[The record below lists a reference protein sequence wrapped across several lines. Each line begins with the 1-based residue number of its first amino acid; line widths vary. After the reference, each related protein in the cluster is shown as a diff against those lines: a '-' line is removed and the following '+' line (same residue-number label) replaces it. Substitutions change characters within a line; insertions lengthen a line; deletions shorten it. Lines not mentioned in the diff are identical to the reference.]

1 MANEISVSLTLTV
14 ANPPSGGGY
23 ISSIRQNAQFT
34 QNALG
39 VNAEIVDVPILPTA
53 YTFSNLTTFG
63 WMFLQN
69 LDAANYVDYGLLGV
83 ALAAP
88 ISGAVTPSGA
98 GGTLAA
104 GTYYYEV
111 TAVTPGGETTVSAEH
126 SVTNTGSTSSNTIPW
141 SAVPG
146 ATGYNIYRGTTPGG
160 ENVMYSVGAVTTF
173 TDTGAAGVAA
183 TPPASNTTNF
193 QPVGRLKATEFA
205 ALRLTPGIAFA
216 MKANTAPVEINFSL
230 WND

>member
-1 MANEISVSLTLTV
+1 MANEITVSLTLTV
-14 ANPPSGGGY
+14 ANPPAGTGY
-23 ISSIRQNAQFT
+23 ISSLRQSAQFT

-53 YTFSNLTTFG
+53 YTFANLTTFG

-69 LDAANYVDYGLLGV
+69 LDATNYVDYGLLGI
-83 ALAAP
+83 AIAAP
-88 ISGAVTPSGA
+88 TGPGVTTSGS

-104 GTYYYEV
+104 ATYYYEV
-111 TAVTPGGETTVSAEH
+111 TATTPGGETTASSEV
-126 SVTNTGSTSSNTIPW
+126 SVTATGSTSSNTVTW
-141 SAVPG
+141 SAVTG

-160 ENVMYSVGAVTTF
+160 ENTQYSVGAVTTF

-183 TPPASNTTNF
+183 TPPASNTTTF
-193 QPVGRLKATEFA
+193 QPVGRLKVGEFA
-205 ALRLTPGIAFA
+205 AIRLTPGISFA
-216 MKANTAPVEINFSL
+216 MRANTASVEVNYSL